1 MKIIN
6 LFLLAICLTIVTAED
21 QGDWVDPWKL
31 PI

>member
-6 LFLLAICLTIVTAED
+6 LFLLAICVSVCSAVDEA
-21 QGDWVDPWKL
+21 DWVDPYKL